1 MKLLGVAL
9 AVLSSSVAAEDGGQ
23 PRVLDVE
30 LAHIVQS
37 DGGALDVT
45 GGAWLRDDVVMARA
59 REFRAAEAMNAALKD
74 NCADA
79 PPPPPASGV
88 TVMVVLTASLI
99 VFAGGLVTG
108 ILVAGGR

>member
-1 MKLLGVAL
+1 MRIIGAVL
-9 AVLSSSVAAEDGGQ
+9 AVLSSSVAVEDGGQ
-23 PRVLDVE
+23 PRVIDVE

-37 DGGALDVT
+37 DGGVTDVA

-59 REFRAAEAMNAALKD
+59 RELRAAEAMNAALKE